1 MCICIHVDICVMY
14 ALQSGSSPMHEVLSC
29 IAVSDDPLRAWV
41 GPSNHRLISHHLLI
55 IHPTT
60 SPRIPQIILSSE
72 RANIKAQ
79 INLTKE

>member
-1 MCICIHVDICVMY
+1 MYTY

-60 SPRIPQIILSSE
+60 SPLKIILSSE
-72 RANIKAQ
+72 RANIKAG
-79 INLTKE
+79 INLTKEESFITVPVRFF